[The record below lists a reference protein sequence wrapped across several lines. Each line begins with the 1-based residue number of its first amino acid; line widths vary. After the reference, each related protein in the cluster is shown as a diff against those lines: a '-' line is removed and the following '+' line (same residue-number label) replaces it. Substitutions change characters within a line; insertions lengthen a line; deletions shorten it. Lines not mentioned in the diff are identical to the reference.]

1 MWQRLSVQNR
11 TLGALK
17 WHKPDVSFILQGME
31 NDVLVNMFIHDSD
44 STVRVLLNQAIS
56 DLLLTSMRNKIC
68 ILINS
73 VRRHKTK

>member
-1 MWQRLSVQNR
+1 MWQGLSVQNR

-31 NDVLVNMFIHDSD
+31 NDVLLNMFIPNSD
-44 STVRVLLNQAIS
+44 STVRALLNQAIL